1 MAKFV
6 HVGDRLINLDSID
19 YVDLN
24 YGTERAVLIHFRG
37 SERTLSLGGDDVED
51 LKEYLAS
58 EQIFERT
65 SVS

>member
-1 MAKFV
+1 MAKFI
-6 HVGDRLINLDSID
+6 HVGDKLVNLDSID

-24 YGTERAVLIHFRG
+24 YGTEREMIIHFRG
-37 SERTLSLGGDDVED
+37 SERTLSVGGDDAEE

-65 SVS
+65 GLK

>member
-1 MAKFV
+1 MAKLV

-24 YGTERAVLIHFRG
+24 YGTEREVILHFRG

-58 EQIFERT
+58 EQIFDRT
-65 SVS
+65 AFV